1 MFMWPLSYLMFS
13 APQIANC
20 TSDQSSVY
28 PGNTMT
34 LHCDCPGGTA
44 WSVQQ
49 GGSIIGSGNTVTLD
63 TTGLGF
69 GPFKVLAS
77 CAGSDHPTT
86 LALGIK
92 YPPAPPAPTVSNLC
106 SIAFERDKRRPTR
119 VDNEARACLD
129 DAILNLRRSSD
140 SNLFVVGH
148 ALASEPTAALRAAQ
162 RAVNTKD
169 YLVRAGRIDPS
180 RIRVV
185 VGSLDSKTAE
195 QLLVPSGGTP
205 FIENSKAIDEKRV
218 KPIAR
223 YRRDY

>member
-1 MFMWPLSYLMFS
+1 MFIWSLVYLMFS
-13 APQIANC
+13 APQTANC

-28 PGNTMT
+28 PGDTIT
-34 LHCDCPGGTA
+34 LHCDCPGGIV
-44 WSVQQ
+44 WSPQ
-49 GGSIIGSGNTVTLD
+49 GGTVIGSGNTVTLD
-63 TTGLGF
+63 TSGIGF

-77 CAGSDHPTT
+77 CLGSDHPTT

-92 YPPAPPAPTVSNLC
+92 YPPAPPAPSNSNLC

-129 DAILNLRRSSD
+129 DAILTLKRSTD
-140 SNLFVVGH
+140 STLIVVGH
-148 ALASEPTAALRAAQ
+148 ALSSEPKAALKAAQ

-169 YLVRAGRIDPS
+169 YLVRDGGISAS

-185 VGSLDSKTAE
+185 VGSLDSNSVE
-195 QLLVPSGGTP
+195 QLLVPSGAVP
-205 FIENSKAIDEKRV
+205 DLEKSKPVDEKKV